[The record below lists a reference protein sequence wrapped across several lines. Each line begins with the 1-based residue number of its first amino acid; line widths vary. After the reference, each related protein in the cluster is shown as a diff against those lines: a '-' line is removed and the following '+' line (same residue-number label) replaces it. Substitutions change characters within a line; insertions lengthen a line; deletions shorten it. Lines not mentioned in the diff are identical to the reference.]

1 MGTNNIDLIND
12 LLDKHRSKFKYSLY
26 FIDPTGNL
34 IDEFLFGSGYKN
46 NEVIEFINLLQKSI
60 NDNFDYLPE
69 KYNFNP
75 KDIIGEFPDIVV
87 D

>member
-1 MGTNNIDLIND
+1 MEKSIFEIIEPLLEEHYDKFHYSIEGAVSLRQIVDEAVINIEND
-12 LLDKHRSKFKYSLY
+12 R
-26 FIDPTGNL
+26 
-34 IDEFLFGSGYKN
+34 
-46 NEVIEFINLLQKSI
+46 VIELIELLKKSI

-75 KDIIGEFPDIVV
+75 KDIIGEFSEIVV